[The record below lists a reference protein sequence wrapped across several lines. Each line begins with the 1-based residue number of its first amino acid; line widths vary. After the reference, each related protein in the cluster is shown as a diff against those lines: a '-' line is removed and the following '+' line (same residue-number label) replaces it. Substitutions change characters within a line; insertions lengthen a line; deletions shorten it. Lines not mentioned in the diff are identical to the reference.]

1 MKTKEIRK
9 ALDAGHA
16 VVLRDDPSNTIC
28 RDMFD
33 GLVVVSLNTDQPARL
48 ATLSDKRKATIVY

>member
-1 MKTKEIRK
+1 MTTKEIRK

-16 VVLRDDPSNTIC
+16 VVLRDAPNNTIC
-28 RDMFD
+28 RDIFD